1 MEMTKM
7 IRDERSKN
15 FNPIQS
21 KLIFAGYKVNE
32 TNIKEMLQFMGV
44 RPTTEI
50 VQEAIGFMSAN
61 AMEINMVNLQSFIK
75 EKGLDKNRI
84 DLRLKKN

>member
-1 MEMTKM
+1 MAMS
-7 IRDERSKN
+7 DERTKN

-32 TNIKEMLQFMGV
+32 QNIHEMLQFMGV
-44 RPTTEI
+44 RPTDELI
-50 VQEAIGFMSAN
+50 QRAIGYMSSN
-61 AMEINMVNLQSFIK
+61 AMEINMVNLYNFIK
-75 EKGLDKNRI
+75 ENDLDKNRI